1 MIKISDNFDSGNI
14 RVIDSSNASDIK
26 LEIKHDNE
34 SEFFQWF
41 HFRVQA
47 PKDTRLKLQ
56 ITNAGKSAYTPGWEN
71 YKACASY
78 DREEWFRVEET
89 SFDGETLTIDFE
101 NDFNTV
107 YFAYFAPY
115 SHERHLDLLSLAQ
128 LDSRC
133 ELESLGETLDGRDMS
148 LLKIGNGP
156 KKVWMTARQHPGESM
171 AEWFVEGFLQRL
183 LDTNE
188 SLSIKALEMATFY
201 VVPNMNP
208 DGSVRGHLR
217 TNAAGVNLNREWK
230 DPSVEKSPEV
240 FFVRGKM
247 DEVGVDIFLD
257 IHGDENLPYNFVA
270 GSEGNLSYTNEI
282 AELENTFK
290 EAFLNASPDF
300 QTNVGYPIDARGES
314 NMTVATNAIGD
325 RFNCMA
331 YTLEMPFKDNI
342 EMPCPIYG
350 WSPKRSEALGRDI
363 LLPIHAVLKKIL

>member
-14 RVIDSSNASDIK
+14 RVVDCSNSNDIK
-26 LEIKHDNE
+26 LEIKNDND

-56 ITNAGKSAYTPGWEN
+56 IINAGKSAYTPGWEG

-78 DREEWFRVEET
+78 DREEWFRVDET

-133 ELESLGETLDGRDMS
+133 ELESLGETLDGRDIS

-171 AEWFVEGFLQRL
+171 AEWFVEGFLERL
-183 LDTNE
+183 FDSTD
-188 SLSIKALEMATFY
+188 SLSTSLLEKATFY

-217 TNAAGVNLNREWK
+217 TNAAGINLNREWQA
-230 DPSVEKSPEV
+230 PSIEKSPEV

-247 DEVGVDIFLD
+247 DEVGVDMFLD

-270 GSEGNLSYTNEI
+270 GSEGNLSYTKEI
-282 AELENTFK
+282 EELENTFK
-290 EAFLNASPDF
+290 DSYLSVCPDF
-300 QTNVGYPIDARGES
+300 QTKFGYDIEAKGEA
-314 NMTVATNAIGD
+314 NMTVATNAVGD
-325 RFNCMA
+325 RFNCLA
-331 YTLEMPFKDNI
+331 YTLEMPFKDNADL
-342 EMPCPIYG
+342 PCSIYG
-350 WSPKRSEALGRDI
+350 WSPRRSQNLGRDI
-363 LLPIHAVLKKIL
+363 LHPIYSVLKKL